1 MLCPKCNN
9 DQTIEFSYTC
19 GTFNCPTCSGC
30 WMEYNPLKSYLE
42 ERDEIAAK
50 AFRSIWDLQAEKI
63 PNLRC
68 PQDNQPLYVFVHK
81 RVELEFCQQCRGL
94 WFDANELEGFKKLNP
109 IAPQKTKKDHG
120 VDWTDR
126 KTSMHH
132 FFGSF

>member
-1 MLCPKCNN
+1 
-9 DQTIEFSYTC
+9 
-19 GTFNCPTCSGC
+19 
-30 WMEYNPLKSYLE
+30 MEYNPLKSYLE

-50 AFRSIWDLQAEKI
+50 ALRSIWDLQAEI
-63 PNLRC
+63 SPNLRC
-68 PQDNQPLYVFVHK
+68 PQDNQPLYIFVHK
-81 RVELEFCQQCRGL
+81 GVELEFCQQCRGL

-109 IAPQKTKKDHG
+109 LAPQKIKEDHA

>member
-1 MLCPKCNN
+1 
-9 DQTIEFSYTC
+9 
-19 GTFNCPTCSGC
+19 
-30 WMEYNPLKSYLE
+30 MEYSPLKSYLE

-50 AFRSIWDLQAEKI
+50 AVRSIWDLRAEQS

-68 PQDNQPLYVFVHK
+68 PQDNQPLYVFAHK
-81 RVELEFCQQCRGL
+81 GLELEFCRQCRGL
-94 WFDANELEGFKKLNP
+94 WFDANELEDFIQLNP
-109 IAPQKTKKDHG
+109 LEPQKTKKDYG